1 MGELLW
7 LVTFEG
13 FWKSLGSRDIVTATL
28 SSHYL
33 CQTLPEGK
41 QFSSMAVVR
50 RRSDGSDRNAF
61 PGG

>member
-1 MGELLW
+1 MGDLLW
-7 LVTFEG
+7 LVTFDG
-13 FWKSLGSRDIVTATL
+13 FWKSLGSRDIVMATL

-41 QFSSMAVVR
+41 QFSSTAAVR
-50 RRSDGSDRNAF
+50 RRSDGSDRIDF